1 MTTAEKP
8 LFHDTELPILTDHI
22 QKISMIGQ
30 PLLSQGQVT
39 EPLVICENLWI
50 SSKIYSAG
58 GERHLHYHPDND
70 HCFFVLQGTMAV
82 WDGDGNRTDLVAYE
96 GMVIPANVAY
106 KFECT
111 STDQNLVILR
121 MAGSAFNYYQ
131 LREKWGRGAVSAE
144 KENEGQ
150 GGEGEYRHEAPS
162 ATNAVRPVESGKYF
176 MVDD

>member
-1 MTTAEKP
+1 MTTVEKP
-8 LFHDTELPILTDHI
+8 LFHETDLPILKDHL
-22 QKISMIGQ
+22 QKISMIGR

-82 WDGDGNRTDLVAYE
+82 WDENGNRTDLKAYE

-121 MAGSAFNYYQ
+121 VAGSAYNYYK
-131 LREKWGRGAVSAE
+131 LREMWGRGAVSAA
-144 KENEGQ
+144 KENAGH
-150 GGEGEYRHEAPS
+150 GEGEYRHEAPS
-162 ATNAVRPVESGKYF
+162 GTNAVQPVESGKYF
-176 MVDD
+176 MVD